1 MAGEQTPAPAVFD
14 EGVGK
19 LKLEIERF
27 PARDSFGVRL
37 PRDNGGV
44 AMDAH
49 FHVVILEDFVFGI
62 VFLCLT
68 DIVGPGGD
76 FAPLNWSACN
86 LPLRLVRC
94 RPRHS

>member
-27 PARDSFGVRL
+27 RAGDSFCVRL
-37 PRDNGGV
+37 PPGKCGV

-49 FHVVILEDFVFGI
+49 VHVAILEDFVFRI

-68 DIVGPGGD
+68 NIVGPGGD
-76 FAPLNWSACN
+76 FA
-86 LPLRLVRC
+86 
-94 RPRHS
+94 H